1 MEEIIVSNHANSRM
15 RERIG
20 INKKSCQRL
29 AEKAYNDGIASI
41 DATGEL
47 RNYMNYV
54 ANKHHNNAFVRLYG
68 DKVFIY
74 AKEFDEIAKTTKLIL
89 VTVIQIPNNLTK
101 KNILT
106 QKKKKAK

>member
-29 AEKAYNDGIASI
+29 AEKAYIDGISSI
-41 DATGEL
+41 DASGEL
-47 RNYMNYV
+47 QNFMNYI

-68 DKVFIY
+68 EKVFIY
-74 AKEFDEIAKTTKLIL
+74 AKEFDMADGLQKMVL

-101 KNILT
+101 KNIAL
-106 QKKKKAK
+106 QKKKIS